1 MSTSTTA
8 TIHTLQFCAQLSTKH
23 PQVTG
28 HSVRELIRELLQG
41 FCHAYDASSS
51 FYFYFYVLASFNA
64 SETSVLLY
72 YVEFPRVL
80 QTDPPKFR

>member
-1 MSTSTTA
+1 MHMMPA
-8 TIHTLQFCAQLSTKH
+8 RVFFLF
-23 PQVTG
+23 
-28 HSVRELIRELLQG
+28 
-41 FCHAYDASSS
+41 
-51 FYFYFYVLASFNA
+51 FYILASFKA

>member
-1 MSTSTTA
+1 M
-8 TIHTLQFCAQLSTKH
+8 HTMPAR
-23 PQVTG
+23 V
-28 HSVRELIRELLQG
+28 
-41 FCHAYDASSS
+41 
-51 FYFYFYVLASFNA
+51 YFVFYVLAISFKA